1 MASLQT
7 QIEALAGSTS
17 NALQWTNDGIKAVID
32 RVSSIDPDSRSLFA
46 SSVSADQ
53 DLGSVNNINANGGT
67 ISSSGNTVRIVHTG
81 YKTNGTTATTVK
93 VHIKSGNNII
103 AKLDANEEITLE
115 EIGST
120 LTFSTADNTDV
131 GVNWHTV
138 SGTGYISIADGD
150 YIISV
155 SRGNKSATE
164 IPASKRFVAAET
176 TSLQKA
182 TADYPQFYKLNQKLY
197 VLPAPTSSAQL
208 SVSKTGYTTLTALT
222 GTSIANFPTSLIPAV
237 VNYAAMK
244 ALTEKMVG
252 YTGLSGLLLT
262 LPSVPPQPTLEFS
275 VTDALS
281 TINKDEITNVILP
294 EYVSVADPNIQ
305 DIDLSGLSVPI
316 PPSAPSFIYDDAEL
330 KQVFPDLN
338 IDFTTTAPSYTPPS
352 FKPIDFAKITSLIEV
367 DEDIELAQI
376 KLSEEQSKVS
386 EFTANV
392 QDSLNVFNK
401 ENAEYQI
408 QYQKSV
414 QQFESKIQKRIQE
427 MSLSTNVDLQNKAK
441 KLEKDVSQYSSSLQ
455 RFSQDLQRYQADLNK
470 TVQEW
475 TLNNL
480 QFKLAKWQTD
490 TQENLNEYQAKVGS
504 TMQKYSADISK
515 MGTITQT
522 EANKLGANL
531 SKESAKNNV
540 ELQRYGSAL
549 QSFTQQSQIFIN
561 EFNSK
566 MQKAQM
572 QYQWYEKQ
580 YVIVSQQYEKS
591 FEPFV
596 IRRQGYGKQS

>member
-17 NALQWTNDGIKAVID
+17 NALQWANDGIRAVID
-32 RVSSIDPDSRSLFA
+32 RVLAIDPESGYLFTQTLA
-46 SSVSADQ
+46 GGGSGFATVTNRQHVLSVA
-53 DLGSVNNINANGGT
+53 V
-67 ISSSGNTVRIVHTG
+67 
-81 YKTNGTTATTVK
+81 
-93 VHIKSGNNII
+93 
-103 AKLDANEEITLE
+103 
-115 EIGST
+115 
-120 LTFSTADNTDV
+120 
-131 GVNWHTV
+131 
-138 SGTGYISIADGD
+138 
-150 YIISV
+150 
-155 SRGNKSATE
+155 GNKSAIE
-164 IPASKRFVAAET
+164 IPASKRFVAAEA

-182 TADYPQFYKLNQKLY
+182 TADYPQYYFLNQKLFVIPSGSFSY
-197 VLPAPTSSAQL
+197 SAIE
-208 SVSKTGYTTLTALT
+208 YTTLANLNN
-222 GTSIANFPTSLIPAV
+222 GTIANFPSSLVPAV

-275 VTDALS
+275 VTDVLS
-281 TINKDEITNVILP
+281 TINTGEITNVTLP
-294 EYVSVADPNIQ
+294 EYVSVADPAIQ
-305 DIDLSGLSVPI
+305 EVDLSGLSVPI

-330 KQVFPDLN
+330 KQIFPDLDV
-338 IDFTTTAPSYTPPS
+338 DFTTTAPSYTPPS

-376 KLSEEQSKVS
+376 KLSEEQSKIN
-386 EFTANV
+386 EFSANV
-392 QDSLNVFNK
+392 QDSLNIFNK

-480 QFKLAKWQTD
+480 QYKLAKWQTD

-531 SKESAKNNV
+531 SKESAKNGV